1 MIMRS
6 LNQIVIGIHV
16 LHEEVKHA
24 EALLE
29 ACEAG
34 GLAHR
39 RVSEVHADARP
50 SWHGWEEAERIIHII
65 SIAILSLFA
74 LELLLLMIGLGATFF
89 RSPFYMLDAAIIA
102 TSLFFDLSTWNNEGA
117 GLFILL
123 RIWRLVRILHGVLE
137 ASTLTPDHSPG
148 VLKTR
153 EPGARQLR
161 EKMKGAREAIARA
174 QTLPHEATQAPFLK
188 VDRRRFVRIQLN
200 LSPISGVT
208 RDQTHEITTH
218 CLQSTFKKGNGV
230 ASCGLQV
237 RVSAFRV
244 GWEQVAGFRICV
256 PELMSRFWAWASFKK
271 LSYREKINF
280 EAFSGTNLTT

>member
-1 MIMRS
+1 MAATQVDAGFQTLKVIKALADHGEIESGVPEWRKALVKAVHAVS
-6 LNQIVIGIHV
+6 LELFFLLLLDVACVCAEIVIGIHV

-174 QTLPHEATQAPFLK
+174 QTLPHEATQAPFLN
-188 VDRRRFVRIQLN
+188 VDCRRFVRSWVTW
-200 LSPISGVT
+200 SP
-208 RDQTHEITTH
+208 
-218 CLQSTFKKGNGV
+218 
-230 ASCGLQV
+230 
-237 RVSAFRV
+237 
-244 GWEQVAGFRICV
+244 
-256 PELMSRFWAWASFKK
+256 
-271 LSYREKINF
+271 EKRA
-280 EAFSGTNLTT
+280 ET

>member
-1 MIMRS
+1 MAATQVDAGFQTLKVIKALADHGEIESGVPEWRKALVKAVHAVS
-6 LNQIVIGIHV
+6 LELFFLLLLDVACVCAEIVIGIHV

-89 RSPFYMLDAAIIA
+89 R
-102 TSLFFDLSTWNNEGA
+102 NNEGA

-174 QTLPHEATQAPFLK
+174 QTLPHE
-188 VDRRRFVRIQLN
+188 
-200 LSPISGVT
+200 
-208 RDQTHEITTH
+208 E
-218 CLQSTFKKGNGV
+218 
-230 ASCGLQV
+230 
-237 RVSAFRV
+237 
-244 GWEQVAGFRICV
+244 AGF
-256 PELMSRFWAWASFKK
+256 ELRHALLLLQEEEGDAHGDELHVGSGE
-271 LSYREKINF
+271 REGYGVGR
-280 EAFSGTNLTT
+280 A